1 MGRYSTGVAVTDN
14 ILRIDIRQLVRI
26 GTIVKGYS
34 KSGTL
39 SWTKG
44 SGEKSSVHY
53 ESYYI
58 GDIRCLNLSYTHT
71 DYYTGQK
78 VHHEERIVL
87 DAIPS
92 NLGEGKGEVLYFL
105 CPESW
110 NRCRILYYAYGSN
123 VFKCRKAYR
132 QRIYYPQQISSK
144 NLRFLKRVFA
154 VEDRLEE
161 LYKLRETNYYR
172 GRLTRRRKRINR
184 LIQKQQ
190 EAEYMSLTTGLTAIM
205 GFSPM
210 EAL

>member
-1 MGRYSTGVAVTDN
+1 MGRYWTGVAVTDN
-14 ILRIDIRQLVRI
+14 ILRIDIRELVRMRA
-26 GTIVKGYS
+26 IVKGNS
-34 KSGTL
+34 ISGTL

-53 ESYYI
+53 ESYYV
-58 GDIRCLNLSYTHT
+58 GDIRYLNLSYTHT

-78 VHHEERIVL
+78 VDHEERIVL

-110 NRCRILYYAYGSN
+110 NRCRVLYYAYGST

-132 QRIYYPQQISSK
+132 QRIYYPQQLSSK
-144 NLRFLKRVFA
+144 LMRSYKKVFKA
-154 VEDRLEE
+154 EDHLEQ
-161 LYKLRETNYYR
+161 LYKLRDTNYYK
-172 GRLTRRRKRINR
+172 GKLTRRRKRINR

-190 EAEYMSLTTGLTAIM
+190 EAEYLCLTTGLSQIL